1 MWVGSLQ
8 RSHIRSKL
16 SYLLSLLGRLRM
28 LWSHGSLPFHFLL
41 GPCEIEERSL
51 AGPRSELGGHK
62 FLFGF
67 KRQMLIGCL
76 LTITPSITT
85 AQRVEI
91 QHEGRSYIDLAT
103 VGGRLGMKAYWL
115 SGHKTFR
122 LRSQWTNI
130 DIGKG
135 KRLLYL
141 NRIPIYLGF
150 PTLESS
156 SRLYMAKADYQHVL
170 QPILTPQAFPEK
182 PALRRIVID
191 AGHGGNDSGAKN
203 DAYRLHEK
211 NLTLD
216 VSQRLKSMLERRGY
230 EVIMTRERDVFIPL
244 ERRPQIANRAKG
256 DLFISIHFNAAARTT
271 AEGYETFTLTPQYQ
285 ASSKYSEPGRG
296 DSRRYDGN
304 DQDPWNTLLGYH
316 VQRSLVQAMGGTDRG
331 LKRARFLVL
340 KHLHC
345 PGVLLELGF
354 VSNPETA
361 QKVRS
366 ATFRQS
372 LAQSLYDGIIQYHK
386 RLQRI
391 P

>member
-1 MWVGSLQ
+1 MWVGALQ
-8 RSHIRSKL
+8 RSHIRFKLLYPFSLHVRPYFRLCHKCSPFIFILGSDEIKGRVLVDSRPEARARKYLFLSK
-16 SYLLSLLGRLRM
+16 SL
-28 LWSHGSLPFHFLL
+28 
-41 GPCEIEERSL
+41 
-51 AGPRSELGGHK
+51 
-62 FLFGF
+62 
-67 KRQMLIGCL
+67 MLIGCL
-76 LTITPSITT
+76 LATAPSISS

-91 QHEGRSYIDLAT
+91 QYDGCSYVDLAT
-103 VGGRLGMKAYWL
+103 AGARLGMKAYWL
-115 SGHKTFR
+115 SGNKTFR

-135 KRLLYL
+135 KRVLYL

-150 PTLESS
+150 PTIESS
-156 SRLYMAKADYQHVL
+156 SRLYMAKADYQHVI
-170 QPILTPQAFPEK
+170 QPILTPQAFPKK

-191 AGHGGNDSGAKN
+191 AGHGGKDGGAKN

-211 NLTLD
+211 DLTLD
-216 VSQRLKSMLERRGY
+216 VSRRLKSMLERRGY
-230 EVIMTRERDVFIPL
+230 EVVMTRDSDVFIPL
-244 ERRPQIANRAKG
+244 ERRPQITNRAKG

-271 AEGYETFTLTPQYQ
+271 AEGYETFALTPQYQ

-316 VQRSLVQAMGGTDRG
+316 VQRSLVQTMGGTDRG

-340 KHLHC
+340 KHLDC

-361 QKVRS
+361 HKVRS

>member
-16 SYLLSLLGRLRM
+16 SYLLILLTRLRI
-28 LWSHGSLPFHFLL
+28 LCSQRSLPFDSLL
-41 GPCEIEERSL
+41 GPCKIDERSL
-51 AGPRSELGGHK
+51 AGLRFVLVCHK
-62 FLFGF
+62 CLFGF

-76 LTITPSITT
+76 LTITPSIST
-85 AQRVEI
+85 AQRAEI
-91 QHEGRSYIDLAT
+91 QHEGHTYIDLAT
-103 VGGRLGMKAYWL
+103 VGGGLGMKAYWL
-115 SGHKTFR
+115 SGYKTFR

-130 DIGKG
+130 DISKG

-156 SRLYMAKADYQHVL
+156 RRLYMAKADYQHVL
-170 QPILTPQAFPEK
+170 KSILTPQAFPGK

-256 DLFISIHFNAAARTT
+256 DLFLVS
-271 AEGYETFTLTPQYQ
+271 TLTLPR
-285 ASSKYSEPGRG
+285 EPPRRAMKLLH
-296 DSRRYDGN
+296 SRHSIRPLRNILSLVVEAIVVDGN
-304 DQDPWNTLLGYH
+304 NQDPWIPCSVTTRNCWWKLWAAPIADSSG
-316 VQRSLVQAMGGTDRG
+316 LV
-331 LKRARFLVL
+331 F
-340 KHLHC
+340 
-345 PGVLLELGF
+345 
-354 VSNPETA
+354 
-361 QKVRS
+361 
-366 ATFRQS
+366 
-372 LAQSLYDGIIQYHK
+372 
-386 RLQRI
+386 
-391 P
+391 

>member
-1 MWVGSLQ
+1 M
-8 RSHIRSKL
+8 
-16 SYLLSLLGRLRM
+16 
-28 LWSHGSLPFHFLL
+28 
-41 GPCEIEERSL
+41 
-51 AGPRSELGGHK
+51 
-62 FLFGF
+62 
-67 KRQMLIGCL
+67 
-76 LTITPSITT
+76 TT

-103 VGGRLGMKAYWL
+103 AGGRLGMKAYWL

-135 KRLLYL
+135 KRVLYL

-150 PTLESS
+150 PTLESN
-156 SRLYMAKADYQHVL
+156 SRLYMALADYQHVL

-191 AGHGGNDSGAKN
+191 AGHGGKDVGAKN
-203 DAYRLHEK
+203 DAYRLLEK
-211 NLTLD
+211 DLTLD

-230 EVIMTRERDVFIPL
+230 EVVMTRDSDRFIPL
-244 ERRPQIANRAKG
+244 DRRPKIANRAKG

-271 AEGYETFTLTPQYQ
+271 AEGYETFALTPQYQ
-285 ASSKYSEPGRG
+285 ASSKYTEPGRG
-296 DSRRYDGN
+296 DSRRYNGN

-316 VQRSLVQAMGGTDRG
+316 VQRSLVQTMGGTDRG

-340 KHLHC
+340 KHLDC

-361 QKVRS
+361 HKVRS

>member
-1 MWVGSLQ
+1 MWVGALQ
-8 RSHIRSKL
+8 RSLIRFKL
-16 SYLLSLLGRLRM
+16 FYSLNSLVRLCRCLSQKNF
-28 LWSHGSLPFHFLL
+28 PFHFLL
-41 GPCEIEERSL
+41 GADVIGGRDL
-51 AGPRSELGGHK
+51 AGPRSDLRGQK
-62 FLFGF
+62 CFFAP
-67 KRQMLIGCL
+67 KRLILIGCFL
-76 LTITPSITT
+76 VTTPSMTP

-91 QHEGRSYIDLAT
+91 QHDGRSYIDLAT
-103 VGGRLGMKAYWL
+103 AGGRLGMKAYWL
-115 SGHKTFR
+115 SGNKTFR

-135 KRLLYL
+135 KRILYL
-141 NRIPIYLGF
+141 NSIPIYLGF
-150 PTLESS
+150 PTIESS
-156 SRLYMAKADYQHVL
+156 SRLYMAMADYQHVL

-191 AGHGGNDSGAKN
+191 AGHGGKDGGAKN

-211 NLTLD
+211 DLTLD
-216 VSQRLKSMLERRGY
+216 VSRRLKFMLERRGY
-230 EVIMTRERDVFIPL
+230 EVAMTRDSDVFIPL
-244 ERRPQIANRAKG
+244 ERRPQIANRVKG

-271 AEGYETFTLTPQYQ
+271 AEGYETFALTPQYQ

-296 DSRRYDGN
+296 DSSRYDGN

-316 VQRSLVQAMGGTDRG
+316 VQRSLVQTMGGTDRG

-340 KHLHC
+340 KHLDC

-361 QKVRS
+361 HKVRS

>member
-16 SYLLSLLGRLRM
+16 SCLLNFLKRLRILSSHRSLSFELILGR
-28 LWSHGSLPFHFLL
+28 SQ
-41 GPCEIEERSL
+41 IEKRYL
-51 AGPRSELGGHK
+51 AGPRSELGDYK
-62 FLFGF
+62 CLFGL
-67 KRQMLIGCL
+67 KRQLLIGCL
-76 LTITPSITT
+76 LTITPLITT

-91 QHEGRSYIDLAT
+91 QSEGRTYIDLAT

-122 LRSQWTNI
+122 LSSQWTNI

-141 NRIPIYLGF
+141 NRTPIYLGF
-150 PTLESS
+150 PTVESS

-182 PALRRIVID
+182 PELRCIVID

-203 DAYRLHEK
+203 DAYQLREK

-230 EVIMTRERDVFIPL
+230 EVIMTREHDVFIPL

-271 AEGYETFTLTPQYQ
+271 AKGYETFALTPQYQ
-285 ASSKYSEPGRG
+285 ASSKYSVPSR
-296 DSRRYDGN
+296 DDNRRYDGN

-316 VQRSLVQAMGGTDRG
+316 VQRSLVQTMGGTDRG

-340 KHLHC
+340 KHLNC

-354 VSNPETA
+354 ISNPDTA

>member
-16 SYLLSLLGRLRM
+16 SYLLILLTRLRI
-28 LWSHGSLPFHFLL
+28 LSYHKSLPFHFLL
-41 GPCEIEERSL
+41 GPCKIEESAL
-51 AGPRSELGGHK
+51 VGPRSELGRHK
-62 FLFGF
+62 CLFGF
-67 KRQMLIGCL
+67 RRQMLIGCL
-76 LTITPSITT
+76 LTITLTITT

-91 QHEGRSYIDLAT
+91 QHEGRNYIDLAT
-103 VGGRLGMKAYWL
+103 VGGRLGMKAHWL

-130 DIGKG
+130 DFDKG
-135 KRLLYL
+135 KRVLYL

-170 QPILTPQAFPEK
+170 QPILTPQAFQEK
-182 PALRRIVID
+182 PMLRRIVID

-216 VSQRLKSMLERRGY
+216 VSQRLKSMLELRGY

-271 AEGYETFTLTPQYQ
+271 AEGYETFALTPQYQ
-285 ASSKYSEPGRG
+285 ASSKYSTPSRS
-296 DSRRYDGN
+296 DNRRYDGN
-304 DQDPWNTLLGYH
+304 DHDPWNTLLGYH
-316 VQRSLVQAMGGTDRG
+316 IQRSLIQTMGGTDRG

-340 KHLHC
+340 KQLNC

-354 VSNPETA
+354 VSNPNTA

-372 LAQSLYDGIIQYHK
+372 LAQSLHDGIIQYHK

>member
-1 MWVGSLQ
+1 MWIGSLQ

-16 SYLLSLLGRLRM
+16 TYLIILLMRLRI
-28 LWSHGSLPFHFLL
+28 LRYHKSLPFHFLL
-41 GPCEIEERSL
+41 GPCKIEESAL
-51 AGPRSELGGHK
+51 ADPRFKSIGQK
-62 FLFGF
+62 CLFGF
-67 KRQMLIGCL
+67 RRQILIGCL
-76 LTITPSITT
+76 LTITLTITT

-91 QHEGRSYIDLAT
+91 QHGGRNYIDLAT

-130 DIGKG
+130 DIDKG
-135 KRLLYL
+135 KRVLYL

-156 SRLYMAKADYQHVL
+156 SRLYIAKADYQHVL
-170 QPILTPQAFPEK
+170 QPILTPQAFQEK
-182 PALRRIVID
+182 PTLRRIVID

-203 DAYRLHEK
+203 DAYQIHEK

-216 VSQRLKSMLERRGY
+216 VSQRLKSLLERRGY
-230 EVIMTRERDVFIPL
+230 EVIMTRERDVFTPL

-271 AEGYETFTLTPQYQ
+271 AEGYETFALTPQYQ
-285 ASSKYSEPGRG
+285 ASSKYSAPARG
-296 DSRRYDGN
+296 DNRRYDGN
-304 DQDPWNTLLGYH
+304 DYDPWNTLLGYH
-316 VQRSLVQAMGGTDRG
+316 VQSSLIKNMGGTDRG

-340 KHLHC
+340 KHLNS
-345 PGVLLELGF
+345 PGILLELGF
-354 VSNPETA
+354 VSNPNTA
-361 QKVRS
+361 QKLRS

-372 LAQSLYDGIIQYHK
+372 LAQSLHDGIIQYHK

>member
-1 MWVGSLQ
+1 MHLCT
-8 RSHIRSKL
+8 RL
-16 SYLLSLLGRLRM
+16 SQKN
-28 LWSHGSLPFHFLL
+28 FHFL
-41 GPCEIEERSL
+41 PSSDVIEGRLLAVLRSDL
-51 AGPRSELGGHK
+51 RGQRC
-62 FLFGF
+62 LFTF
-67 KRQMLIGCL
+67 KGLMLIGCL
-76 LTITPSITT
+76 QLATPSMTT

-91 QHEGRSYIDLAT
+91 QHDGRSYIDLAT
-103 VGGRLGMKAYWL
+103 AGARLGMKAYWL

-135 KRLLYL
+135 KRVLYL

-150 PTLESS
+150 PTLESN
-156 SRLYMAKADYQHVL
+156 SRLYMALADYQHVL

-191 AGHGGNDSGAKN
+191 AGHGGSDVGAKN
-203 DAYRLHEK
+203 DAYRLLEK
-211 NLTLD
+211 DLTLD
-216 VSQRLKSMLERRGY
+216 VSQRLKSMLKRRGY
-230 EVIMTRERDVFIPL
+230 EVVMTRDSDRFIPL
-244 ERRPQIANRAKG
+244 DRRPQIANRAKG

-271 AEGYETFTLTPQYQ
+271 AEGYETYALTPQYQ
-285 ASSKYSEPGRG
+285 ASSKYTEPGRG

-316 VQRSLVQAMGGTDRG
+316 VQRSLVQTMGGTDRG

-340 KHLHC
+340 KHLDC

-361 QKVRS
+361 HKVRS

>member
-1 MWVGSLQ
+1 M
-8 RSHIRSKL
+8 
-16 SYLLSLLGRLRM
+16 
-28 LWSHGSLPFHFLL
+28 
-41 GPCEIEERSL
+41 
-51 AGPRSELGGHK
+51 
-62 FLFGF
+62 
-67 KRQMLIGCL
+67 
-76 LTITPSITT
+76 TN

-91 QHEGRSYIDLAT
+91 QHDGRSYIDLAT
-103 VGGRLGMKAYWL
+103 LGGRLGMKAYWL
-115 SGHKTFR
+115 SGNKTFR

-135 KRLLYL
+135 KRILYL
-141 NRIPIYLGF
+141 NSIPIYLGF
-150 PTLESS
+150 PTIESS

-182 PALRRIVID
+182 PALRRIIID
-191 AGHGGNDSGAKN
+191 AGHGGKDGGAKN
-203 DAYRLHEK
+203 DAYRLQEK
-211 NLTLD
+211 DLTLD
-216 VSQRLKSMLERRGY
+216 VSRRLKSMLERRGY
-230 EVIMTRERDVFIPL
+230 EVVMTRDSDDFIPL

-256 DLFISIHFNAAARTT
+256 DLFISIHFNAASRTT
-271 AEGYETFTLTPQYQ
+271 AEGYETFALTPQYQ

-316 VQRSLVQAMGGTDRG
+316 VQRSLVQTMGGTDRG

-340 KHLHC
+340 KHLDC

-361 QKVRS
+361 HKVRAS
-366 ATFRQS
+366 SFRQS

>member
-1 MWVGSLQ
+1 MWVGALQ
-8 RSHIRSKL
+8 RSHIRFKL
-16 SYLLSLLGRLRM
+16 SDLFRLLVRLRA
-28 LWSHGSLPFHFLL
+28 LCFRRRFPVHFLCGSDEML
-41 GPCEIEERSL
+41 GL
-51 AGPRSELGGHK
+51 APSGPRSDLRAQMSLYGS
-62 FLFGF
+62 
-67 KRQMLIGCL
+67 KRLLLIGCL
-76 LTITPSITT
+76 LAIAPSMIV

-91 QHEGRSYIDLAT
+91 QHDGRSYIDLAT
-103 VGGRLGMKAYWL
+103 AGGRLGMKAYWL

-130 DIGKG
+130 DVGKG
-135 KRLLYL
+135 KRVLYL

-150 PTLESS
+150 PTIESS

-170 QPILTPQAFPEK
+170 QPILTPQAFPSK

-191 AGHGGNDSGAKN
+191 AGHGGKDGGAKN

-211 NLTLD
+211 DLTLD
-216 VSQRLKSMLERRGY
+216 VSRRLKSMLERRGY
-230 EVIMTRERDVFIPL
+230 EVVMTRDRDVFIPL
-244 ERRPQIANRAKG
+244 ERRPQIANRGKG

-271 AEGYETFTLTPQYQ
+271 AEGYETFILTPQYQ

-316 VQRSLVQAMGGTDRG
+316 VQRSLVQTMGGTDRG

-340 KHLHC
+340 KHLDC

-361 QKVRS
+361 HKVRS
-366 ATFRQS
+366 AAFRQT

>member
-8 RSHIRSKL
+8 RSHIRSHL
-16 SYLLSLLGRLRM
+16 SYLLSLLTRM
-28 LWSHGSLPFHFLL
+28 RILSSPISLPFDFLL
-41 GPCEIEERSL
+41 GSCKIEERSL
-51 AGPRSELGGHK
+51 AGSRSRLLGYK
-62 FLFGF
+62 CLFRF
-67 KRQMLIGCL
+67 KRQVLIGYI
-76 LTITPSITT
+76 LTITTSIAT
-85 AQRVEI
+85 AQPVEI
-91 QHEGRSYIDLAT
+91 QHEGHPYIDLAT
-103 VGGRLGMKAYWL
+103 VGGGLGMKAYWL

-130 DIGKG
+130 DICKG

-141 NRIPIYLGF
+141 NRTPIYLGF

-170 QPILTPQAFPEK
+170 KPILTPQAFPRK
-182 PALRRIVID
+182 HALRRIVID
-191 AGHGGNDSGAKN
+191 AGHVGNDSGAKN

-244 ERRPQIANRAKG
+244 ERRPQIANWAKG
-256 DLFISIHFNAAARTT
+256 DLFISIHFNAAARAT
-271 AEGYETFTLTPQYQ
+271 AKGYETFALTPQYQ
-285 ASSKYSEPGRG
+285 SSSKYPIHGRG
-296 DSRRYDGN
+296 DNLRYDGN

-316 VQRSLVQAMGGTDRG
+316 IQRSLVRTMGGTDRG

-340 KHLHC
+340 KHLNC

-354 VSNPETA
+354 VSNPDTA

-372 LAQSLYDGIIQYHK
+372 LAQGLYDGIIQYHK
-386 RLQRI
+386 RLNRI

>member
-1 MWVGSLQ
+1 MWVGAPQ
-8 RSHIRSKL
+8 RSQIRFKL
-16 SYLLSLLGRLRM
+16 LYSFRSLMPLCTRLSQKN
-28 LWSHGSLPFHFLL
+28 FHFLSSSDV
-41 GPCEIEERSL
+41 IEGRLLAVLRSDL
-51 AGPRSELGGHK
+51 RGQRC
-62 FLFGF
+62 LFTF
-67 KRQMLIGCL
+67 KGLMLIGCL
-76 LTITPSITT
+76 LLATPSMTT

-91 QHEGRSYIDLAT
+91 QHDGRSYIDLAT
-103 VGGRLGMKAYWL
+103 AGARLGMKAYWL

-135 KRLLYL
+135 KRVLYL

-150 PTLESS
+150 PSLESN
-156 SRLYMAKADYQHVL
+156 SRLYIALADYQHVL

-191 AGHGGNDSGAKN
+191 AGHGGKDVGAKN
-203 DAYRLHEK
+203 DAYRLLEK
-211 NLTLD
+211 DLTLD

-230 EVIMTRERDVFIPL
+230 EVVMTRDSDRFIPL
-244 ERRPQIANRAKG
+244 DRRPQIANRAKG

-271 AEGYETFTLTPQYQ
+271 AEGYETYALTPQYQ
-285 ASSKYSEPGRG
+285 ASSKYTEPGRG

-316 VQRSLVQAMGGTDRG
+316 VQRSLVQTMGGTDRG

-340 KHLHC
+340 KHLDC

-361 QKVRS
+361 HKVRS